1 MDLSDLTEEDLRT
14 LAFNKM
20 ALRCKTDLFF
30 LAKEILNYDKMTPA
44 THQELCDYTTSIL
57 PNPPEP
63 STEMEPGFDPRKN
76 LLLLLMPRGTFK
88 SSVVTVSFTLQF
100 ILNEPNARV
109 LIDSE
114 TFSKSKAFLRE
125 IQDHLMLNDK
135 YREVFKSI
143 HGMYPFEKKSTAKLW
158 TDSEVILPCRTRPL
172 KEPTIS
178 CAGIDVTKN
187 GMHYDLVIGDDL
199 HSERNVTNAEQ
210 IGQVIEHY
218 KLVFSLLDPGKP
230 LIIIGTRWHELDLYG
245 HIIDFESEDFNI
257 LKKSAYKED
266 GSLFFPEVLSEEALD
281 KIRRRQGAS
290 IFSKQYLNEPVSD
303 ENATFK
309 REYIKR
315 VPWSEVDGRPINWY
329 WLVDPSYTDPRSTG
343 QYSDYAALVLCG
355 MDYQRDL
362 YVRHVVRQKMT
373 YSDIIDKMFELN
385 NDPHFRDVKNPKW
398 ILEVI
403 GTKSLSYELSNEQRR
418 RNTWLNVTEL
428 KTQTNSKEER
438 IRGLAPFYESGH
450 IFHIQEC
457 PQLDE
462 FEIEL
467 LQFPTGRHDDI
478 IDCLANVLQVASPPS
493 ATAMARRRDRDEDPR
508 SSNRSKYKP
517 RSSLMGY

>member
-1 MDLSDLTEEDLRT
+1 MELDKLAGSDLKT
-14 LAFNKM
+14 LAFQQI

-30 LAKEILNYDKMTPA
+30 LATEILNYSKMTKQ

-57 PNPPEP
+57 PSPPELP
-63 STEMEPGFDPRKN
+63 HNDDFDPRKN

-88 SSVVTVSFTLQF
+88 SSVVTVSFTIQF

-125 IQDHLMLNDK
+125 IQDHFIGNEKL
-135 YREVFKSI
+135 REVFKAI
-143 HGMYPFEKKSTAKLW
+143 YGVYPFEKKSTAKLW

-187 GMHYDLVIGDDL
+187 GMHYDLIICDDL
-199 HSERNVTNAEQ
+199 HSEKNVTNKEQ
-210 IGQVIEHY
+210 IVQVIDHY
-218 KLVFSLLDPGKP
+218 KLAFSLLDPGRP
-230 LIIIGTRWHELDLYG
+230 MIVIGTRWHELDLYG
-245 HIIDFESEDFNI
+245 HIIDFEQEDFNV
-257 LKKSAYKED
+257 LKKSAYNPD
-266 GSLFFPEVLSEEALD
+266 GSLFFPEVLNEPALD

-309 REYIKR
+309 REYFVRK
-315 VPWSEVDGRPINWY
+315 PWEEVRGRPINWY
-329 WLVDPSYTDPRSTG
+329 WSVDPSYTDPRNVG
-343 QYSDYAALVLCG
+343 QYSDFASFVLCG

-362 YVRHVVRQKMT
+362 FVRHVIRRKMT
-373 YSDIIDKMFELN
+373 YSDIINTMFELQR
-385 NDPHFRDVKNPKW
+385 DPKFDDLKNVKFL
-398 ILEVI
+398 LEVI

-418 RNTWLNVTEL
+418 RNTWINVTEI
-428 KTQTNSKEER
+428 KSRTDSKEER

-450 IFHIQEC
+450 IYHIKEC

-462 FEIEL
+462 LEIEL
-467 LQFPTGRHDDI
+467 LQFPSGRHDDI
-478 IDCLANVLQVASPPS
+478 IDALASVLEFASPPN
-493 ATAMARRRDRDEDPR
+493 AGRVARMNDDDPR
-508 SSNRSKYKP
+508 SSKRSPFKP
-517 RSSLMGY
+517 RSAITGY